1 MRGLSMLNITTTLC
15 TMWGEMMKE
24 KRGLFEAIFGK
35 KQQSESGYT
44 DYRLL
49 NSYQTNF
56 VPFSGNAW
64 EVNTVRAAI
73 HSFARRAA
81 TVQPRHI
88 RRGDGKLQD
97 VENSSLN
104 YILQYQP
111 NPLTTAYKFY
121 YRAAAQY
128 KLYNNAFI
136 FPVWNETTGKL
147 EAMYN
152 INAQEIK
159 LLDHS
164 GELYLKFRFQNGKT
178 YIFPYTDVIHIGSM
192 FADNEI
198 FGSSNEALM
207 PVLKTADTFNQ
218 SMSKYAELVA
228 VVRGILK
235 VAASTKNEDLK
246 SRRDDFIRDNLKM
259 ENNGAGVIVTDNKY
273 DYTPI
278 QDKQTPLPQGQLQY
292 IKTEIYDYLG
302 TNEAIVQNKAT
313 PEQEDDFYEGEI
325 KPFYMQLEQAFT
337 NCFFTR
343 KERGFGNEVVAEGN
357 KLQYAKLSDKLAA
370 VKYLSEIGG
379 LMLDQAL
386 ATLGFPPIGGEE
398 GKRRVQT
405 LNMVNAAKADEYQLG
420 EKPKETP
427 PETDKS
433 DTDDSD
439 KGTAPTAAPKE
450 DENDREEDEQ

>member
-1 MRGLSMLNITTTLC
+1 
-15 TMWGEMMKE
+15 MWGEKMKE
-24 KRGLFEAIFGK
+24 RRGLFEAIFGRK
-35 KQQSESGYT
+35 PQTLDGYT
-44 DYRLL
+44 EYKLL
-49 NSYQTNF
+49 NSYQSNF

-81 TVQPRHI
+81 RVQPRHI
-88 RRGDGKLQD
+88 RKGDGKLQD
-97 VENSSLN
+97 VESSSLN

-136 FPVWNETTGKL
+136 FPVWNEYTGKL

-159 LLDHS
+159 LLEYQ
-164 GELYLKFRFQNGKT
+164 GELFLKFRFYNGKT
-178 YIFPYTDVIHIGSM
+178 YTFPYTDIIHIGSM
-192 FADNEI
+192 FADNEL
-198 FGSSNEALM
+198 FGSNNEALM
-207 PVLKTADTFNQ
+207 PVLKTANTFNQ
-218 SMSKYAELVA
+218 SMSKFAELVA

-278 QDKQTPLPQGQLQY
+278 NDKQTPLPQGQLLY
-292 IKTEIYDYLG
+292 VKGEIYDYFG
-302 TNEAIVQNKAT
+302 TNENIVQNKAT

-325 KPFYMQLEQAFT
+325 RPFFMQLEQAFT

-343 KERGFGNEVVAEGN
+343 KERGFGNLIVAEGN

-386 ATLGFPPIGGEE
+386 VTLGFPPIGGEE

-420 EKPKETP
+420 DKGKEKTP
-427 PETDKS
+427 PAGTEGDE
-433 DTDDSD
+433 DDLGD
-439 KGTAPTAAPKE
+439 GTAPAAAPKKG
-450 DENDREEDEQ
+450 ENDGEEDE

>member
-1 MRGLSMLNITTTLC
+1 
-15 TMWGEMMKE
+15 MWGEKMKE
-24 KRGLFEAIFGK
+24 RRGLFEAIFGT
-35 KQQSESGYT
+35 KQPRNEEGFT
-44 DYRLL
+44 TFRLL
-49 NSYQTNF
+49 NSYQSNF

-81 TVQPRHI
+81 RVQPRHI
-88 RRGDGKLQD
+88 RKGDGKLQD
-97 VENSSLN
+97 VEGSNLN

-121 YRAAAQY
+121 YRLAAQY
-128 KLYNNAFI
+128 KLYNNAFV
-136 FPVWNETTGKL
+136 FPVWNEYTGKL
-147 EAMYN
+147 EALYN

-159 LLDHS
+159 LLELK
-164 GELYLKFRFQNGKT
+164 GELYLKFRFHNGKSYT
-178 YIFPYTDVIHIGSM
+178 FPYTEIIHIGSM
-192 FADNEI
+192 FADNEL
-198 FGSSNEALM
+198 FGSSNKALI

-218 SMSKYAELVA
+218 SMSKFAELVA

-246 SRRDDFIRDNLKM
+246 ARRDDFIRDNLKM

-278 QDKQTPLPQGQLQY
+278 QDKQTPLPQGQLLY
-292 IKTEIYDYLG
+292 IKGEIYDYLG

-313 PEQEDDFYEGEI
+313 PEQEDDFYDGEI
-325 KPFYMQLEQAFT
+325 KPFYMQLEQDFT
-337 NCFFTR
+337 NCIFTR
-343 KERGFGNEVVAEGN
+343 KERGYGNLIVAEGN

-386 ATLGFPPIGGEE
+386 VTLGFPPIGGEE

-420 EKPKETP
+420 DKGKEKTP
-427 PETDKS
+427 PEDGTEE
-433 DTDDSD
+433 DDEGND
-439 KGTAPTAAPKE
+439 GNGGNPAPVAAPKKG
-450 DENDREEDEQ
+450 ENDGEEDE

>member
-1 MRGLSMLNITTTLC
+1 
-15 TMWGEMMKE
+15 MWGEQMKE
-24 KRGLFEAIFGK
+24 KRGLFESIFGK
-35 KQQSESGYT
+35 KPPRQNDGSYT
-44 DYRLL
+44 EYKLL
-49 NSYQTNF
+49 NSYQSNF

-81 TVQPRHI
+81 RVQPRHI
-88 RRGDGKLQD
+88 RKGDGKLQD
-97 VENSSLN
+97 VESSSLN

-136 FPVWNETTGKL
+136 FPVWDEYTGKL

-159 LLDHS
+159 LLEYK
-164 GELYLKFRFQNGKT
+164 GELFLKFRFYNGKT
-178 YIFPYTDVIHIGSM
+178 YTFPYTDIIHIGSM
-192 FADNEI
+192 FADNEL
-198 FGSSNEALM
+198 FGSNNEALM
-207 PVLKTADTFNQ
+207 PVLKTANTFNQ
-218 SMSKYAELVA
+218 SMSKFAELVA

-278 QDKQTPLPQGQLQY
+278 NDKQTPLPQGQLLY
-292 IKTEIYDYLG
+292 VKGEIYDYFG

-337 NCFFTR
+337 ICFFTR
-343 KERGFGNEVVAEGN
+343 KERGFGNLIVAEGN

-386 ATLGFPPIGGEE
+386 VTLGFPPIGGEE

-420 EKPKETP
+420 DKAKEKTP
-427 PETDKS
+427 PQE
-433 DTDDSD
+433 DDED
-439 KGTAPTAAPKE
+439 GDGAAQGAANGAASSG
-450 DENDREEDEQ
+450 ENNTEEDE

>member
-1 MRGLSMLNITTTLC
+1 
-15 TMWGEMMKE
+15 MWGEKMKE
-24 KRGLFEAIFGK
+24 RRGLFEAIFGRK
-35 KQQSESGYT
+35 PQTLDGYT
-44 DYRLL
+44 EYKLL
-49 NSYQTNF
+49 NSYQSNF

-81 TVQPRHI
+81 RVQPRHI
-88 RRGDGKLQD
+88 RKGDGKLLD
-97 VENSSLN
+97 VESSSLN

-121 YRAAAQY
+121 YRVAAQY

-136 FPVWNETTGKL
+136 FPVWNEYTGKL
-147 EAMYN
+147 EALYN

-159 LLDHS
+159 LLEYK
-164 GELYLKFRFQNGKT
+164 GELFLKFRFYNGKT
-178 YIFPYTDVIHIGSM
+178 YTFPYADIIHIGSM
-192 FADNEI
+192 FADNEL
-198 FGSSNEALM
+198 FGSNNEALM
-207 PVLKTADTFNQ
+207 PVLKTANTFNQ
-218 SMSKYAELVA
+218 SMSKFAELVA

-235 VAASTKNEDLK
+235 IAASTKNEDLNA
-246 SRRDDFIRDNLKM
+246 RRDDFIRDNLKM

-273 DYTPI
+273 EYTPI
-278 QDKQTPLPQGQLQY
+278 QDKQTPLPQRQLLY
-292 IKTEIYDYLG
+292 IKAEIYDYIG

-313 PEQEDDFYEGEI
+313 PEQEDDFYEGDI
-325 KPFYMQLEQAFT
+325 RPFFMQLEQAFT

-343 KERGFGNEVVAEGN
+343 KERGYGNLIVAEGN

-386 ATLGFPPIGGEE
+386 VTLGFPPIGGEE

-405 LNMVNAAKADEYQLG
+405 LNMVNADKADEYQLG
-420 EKPKETP
+420 DKGKEKTP
-427 PETDKS
+427 PEDGTEE
-433 DTDDSD
+433 DDEGND
-439 KGTAPTAAPKE
+439 GNDGNPAPVAAPKKG
-450 DENDREEDEQ
+450 ENDGEEK

>member
-1 MRGLSMLNITTTLC
+1 
-15 TMWGEMMKE
+15 MKE
-24 KRGLFEAIFGK
+24 RRGLFEAIFGRK
-35 KQQSESGYT
+35 PQTLDGYT
-44 DYRLL
+44 EYKLL
-49 NSYQTNF
+49 NSYQSNF

-73 HSFARRAA
+73 HSFDRRAA
-81 TVQPRHI
+81 RVQPRHI
-88 RRGDGKLQD
+88 RKGDGKLQD
-97 VENSSLN
+97 VESSSLN

-136 FPVWNETTGKL
+136 FPVWNEYTGRL

-159 LLDHS
+159 LLEHQ
-164 GELYLKFRFQNGKT
+164 GELYLKFHLYKGKT
-178 YIFPYTDVIHIGSM
+178 YTFPYADIIHIGSM
-192 FADNEI
+192 FADNEL
-198 FGSSNEALM
+198 FGSNNEALM
-207 PVLKTADTFNQ
+207 PVLKTANTFNQ
-218 SMSKYAELVA
+218 SMSKFAELVA
-228 VVRGILK
+228 VIRGILK
-235 VAASTKNEDLK
+235 VQASTKNEDLK
-246 SRRDDFIRDNLKM
+246 ARRDDFIRDNLKM
-259 ENNGAGVIVTDNKY
+259 ESNGAGVIVTDNKY

-278 QDKQTPLPQGQLQY
+278 NDKQTPLPQGQLLY
-292 IKTEIYDYLG
+292 IKSEIYDYFG

-325 KPFYMQLEQAFT
+325 RPFFMQLEQAFT
-337 NCFFTR
+337 NCFFTK
-343 KERGFGNEVVAEGN
+343 KERGFGNLIVAEGN

-386 ATLGFPPIGGEE
+386 VTLGFPPIGGEE

-405 LNMVNAAKADEYQLG
+405 LNMVNADKADEYQLG
-420 EKPKETP
+420 DNNKDETP
-427 PETDKS
+427 PAGTEGSSDGAA
-433 DTDDSD
+433 DTDE
-439 KGTAPTAAPKE
+439 KE
-450 DENDREEDEQ
+450 DESNNAV

>member
-1 MRGLSMLNITTTLC
+1 
-15 TMWGEMMKE
+15 MWGEKMKE
-24 KRGLFEAIFGK
+24 RRGLFEAIFGK
-35 KQQSESGYT
+35 KPQTLDGYT
-44 DYRLL
+44 EYKLL
-49 NSYQTNF
+49 NSYQSNF

-81 TVQPRHI
+81 RVQPRHI
-88 RRGDGKLQD
+88 RKGDGKLQD
-97 VENSSLN
+97 VESSSLN

-136 FPVWNETTGKL
+136 FPVWNEYTGRL

-159 LLDHS
+159 LLEYK
-164 GELYLKFRFQNGKT
+164 GELFLKFRFYNGKT
-178 YIFPYTDVIHIGSM
+178 YTFPYTDIIHIGSM
-192 FADNEI
+192 FADNEL
-198 FGSSNEALM
+198 FGSNNEALM
-207 PVLKTADTFNQ
+207 PVLKTANTFNQ
-218 SMSKYAELVA
+218 SMSKFAELVA

-278 QDKQTPLPQGQLQY
+278 NDKQTPLPQGQLLY
-292 IKTEIYDYLG
+292 VKGEIYDYFG
-302 TNEAIVQNKAT
+302 TNENIVQNKAT

-325 KPFYMQLEQAFT
+325 RPFFMQLEQAFT

-343 KERGFGNEVVAEGN
+343 KERGFGNLIVAEGN

-386 ATLGFPPIGGEE
+386 ITLGFPPIGGEE

-405 LNMVNAAKADEYQLG
+405 LNMVNADKADEYQLG
-420 EKPKETP
+420 DKGKEKTP
-427 PETDKS
+427 PAGTE
-433 DTDDSD
+433 DDED
-439 KGTAPTAAPKE
+439 DLEDGTAPAAAPKKG
-450 DENDREEDEQ
+450 ENDGEEDE

>member
-1 MRGLSMLNITTTLC
+1 
-15 TMWGEMMKE
+15 MKE
-24 KRGLFEAIFGK
+24 KRGLFETIFGK
-35 KQQSESGYT
+35 KENNQNGYT
-44 DYRLL
+44 EYKLL
-49 NSYQTNF
+49 NSYQSNF

-88 RRGDGKLQD
+88 RRGDGKVLD
-97 VENSSLN
+97 VESSSIN
-104 YILQYQP
+104 NILQKQP

-121 YRAAAQY
+121 YRIAAQY
-128 KLYNNAFI
+128 KLYNNSFI
-136 FPVWNETTGKL
+136 FPVWNEITSKL

-159 LLDHS
+159 LLEYQ
-164 GELYLKFRFQNGKT
+164 GELFLKFRFYNGKT
-178 YIFPYTDVIHIGSM
+178 YTFPYTDIIHIGSM
-192 FADNEI
+192 FADNEL
-198 FGSSNEALM
+198 FGSNNEALI
-207 PVLKTADTFNQ
+207 PVLKTANTFNQ
-218 SMSKYAELVA
+218 SMSKYAELVT

-235 VAASTKNEDLK
+235 VATTTKSEDLK
-246 SRRDDFIRDNLKM
+246 ARRDDFIRDNLKM

-273 DYTPI
+273 EYTPI
-278 QDKQTPLPQGQLQY
+278 QDKQIPLPQGQLQY

-313 PEQEDDFYEGEI
+313 PDQEDDFYEGEI

-343 KERGFGNEVVAEGN
+343 KERGFGNEIVAEGN

-386 ATLGFPPIGGEE
+386 VTLGFPPIGGEE

-420 EKPKETP
+420 EKNKKEAP
-427 PETDKS
+427 PEEEPNNGDEP
-433 DTDDSD
+433 
-439 KGTAPTAAPKE
+439 KG
-450 DENDREEDEQ
+450 ENDEEEDE

>member
-1 MRGLSMLNITTTLC
+1 MFATLRITC
-15 TMWGEMMKE
+15 TMWGEKMKE
-24 KRGLFEAIFGK
+24 KRGLFETIFGK
-35 KQQSESGYT
+35 KENNHNGYT
-44 DYRLL
+44 EYKLL
-49 NSYQTNF
+49 NSYQSNF

-88 RRGDGKLQD
+88 RRGDGKLLD
-97 VENSSLN
+97 VESSSLN
-104 YILQYQP
+104 NILQKQP

-121 YRAAAQY
+121 YRIAVQY

-136 FPVWNETTGKL
+136 FPVWNEITGKL

-159 LLDHS
+159 LLEYK
-164 GELYLKFRFQNGKT
+164 GELFLKFRFYNGKT
-178 YIFPYTDVIHIGSM
+178 YTFPYTDIIHIGSM
-192 FADNEI
+192 FADNEL
-198 FGSSNEALM
+198 FGSNNEALI
-207 PVLKTADTFNQ
+207 PVLKTANTFNQ

-228 VVRGILK
+228 IVRGILK
-235 VAASTKNEDLK
+235 VATTTKNEDLNT
-246 SRRDDFIRDNLKM
+246 RRDEFIRDNLKI

-273 DYTPI
+273 EYTPI
-278 QDKQTPLPQGQLQY
+278 QDKQIPLPQGQLQY

-313 PEQEDDFYEGEI
+313 PDQEDDFYEGEI

-343 KERGFGNEVVAEGN
+343 KERSFGNEIVAEGN

-386 ATLGFPPIGGEE
+386 VTLGFPPIGGEE

-405 LNMVNAAKADEYQLG
+405 LNMVNADKADEYQLG
-420 EKPKETP
+420 EKNREKAP
-427 PETDKS
+427 PEGETNNGDKP
-433 DTDDSD
+433 
-439 KGTAPTAAPKE
+439 KGKN
-450 DENDREEDEQ
+450 DEEEDG

>member
-1 MRGLSMLNITTTLC
+1 
-15 TMWGEMMKE
+15 MWGEQMKE

-35 KQQSESGYT
+35 KPQALEGYT
-44 DYRLL
+44 EYKLL
-49 NSYQTNF
+49 NSYQSNF
-56 VPFSGNAW
+56 IPFSGNAW
-64 EVNTVRAAI
+64 EVNTVRAAV

-88 RRGDGKLQD
+88 RRGDGKLLD
-97 VENSSLN
+97 VEDSSLN

-121 YRAAAQY
+121 YRIAAQY

-136 FPVWNETTGKL
+136 FPVWNEYTGKL
-147 EAMYN
+147 EALYN

-159 LLDHS
+159 LLEYQ
-164 GELYLKFRFQNGKT
+164 GELFLKFRFYNGKT
-178 YIFPYTDVIHIGSM
+178 YTLPYTDIIPLGSM
-192 FADNEI
+192 FADNEL
-198 FGSSNEALM
+198 FGSNNEALM
-207 PVLKTADTFNQ
+207 PVLKTANTFNQ
-218 SMSKYAELVA
+218 SMSKFAELVA

-235 VAASTKNEDLK
+235 VAASTKTEDLK
-246 SRRDDFIRDNLKM
+246 ARRDDFIRDNLKM

-278 QDKQTPLPQGQLQY
+278 QDKQAPLPQGQLQY
-292 IKTEIYDYLG
+292 IKNEIYDYIG
-302 TNEAIVQNKAT
+302 TNENIVQNKAT

-325 KPFYMQLEQAFT
+325 KPFFMQLEQAFT

-343 KERGFGNEVVAEGN
+343 KERGYGNEIVAEGN

-386 ATLGFPPIGGEE
+386 VTLGFPPIGGEE

-405 LNMVNAAKADEYQLG
+405 LNMVNADKADEYQLG
-420 EKPKETP
+420 NKGKEKTP
-427 PETDKS
+427 P
-433 DTDDSD
+433 DDEGNPD
-439 KGTAPTAAPKE
+439 DDTAPPAAPKKGE
-450 DENDREEDEQ
+450 KDGEEDE

>member
-1 MRGLSMLNITTTLC
+1 
-15 TMWGEMMKE
+15 MWGEKMKE
-24 KRGLFEAIFGK
+24 RRGLFEAIFGRK
-35 KQQSESGYT
+35 PQTLDGYT
-44 DYRLL
+44 EYKLL
-49 NSYQTNF
+49 NSYQSNF

-81 TVQPRHI
+81 RVQPRHI
-88 RRGDGKLQD
+88 RKGDGKLLD
-97 VENSSLN
+97 VESSSLN

-121 YRAAAQY
+121 YRVAAQY

-136 FPVWNETTGKL
+136 FPVWNEYTGKL
-147 EAMYN
+147 EALYN

-159 LLDHS
+159 LLEYK
-164 GELYLKFRFQNGKT
+164 GELFLKFRFYNGKT
-178 YIFPYTDVIHIGSM
+178 YTFPYADIIHIGSM
-192 FADNEI
+192 FADNEL
-198 FGSSNEALM
+198 FGSNNEALM
-207 PVLKTADTFNQ
+207 PVLKTANTFNQ
-218 SMSKYAELVA
+218 SMSKFAELVA

-235 VAASTKNEDLK
+235 IAASTKNEDLNA
-246 SRRDDFIRDNLKM
+246 RRDDFIRDNLKM

-273 DYTPI
+273 EYTPI
-278 QDKQTPLPQGQLQY
+278 QDKQTPLPQGQLLY
-292 IKTEIYDYLG
+292 IKAEIYDYIG

-325 KPFYMQLEQAFT
+325 RPFFMQLEQAFT

-343 KERGFGNEVVAEGN
+343 KERGYGNLIVAEGN

-386 ATLGFPPIGGEE
+386 VTLGFPPIGGEE

-405 LNMVNAAKADEYQLG
+405 LNMVNADKADEYQLG
-420 EKPKETP
+420 
-427 PETDKS
+427 D
-433 DTDDSD
+433 
-439 KGTAPTAAPKE
+439 
-450 DENDREEDEQ
+450 